1 MLRNAK
7 FDDKIYIQEH
17 LRTINCRSKYVF
29 SMKTS
34 INPVFDCVV
43 IAKLFA
49 LCRLDCTFFHYI
61 VSCLLL

>member
-1 MLRNAK
+1 MFRNAK

-17 LRTINCRSKYVF
+17 LHTVNCRRKYTF

-34 INPVFDCVV
+34 INPAFDCVI

-49 LCRLDCTFFHYI
+49 LCCLGCTFFHYI
-61 VSCLLL
+61 VSFLLL